1 MEPTSD
7 AERKRIAD
15 LEAKVMELQQQ
26 KAEAEKVVSEVKAS
40 EAKKDEIIRG
50 YHDEKRSALEVTAP
64 KVQEF
69 FNMLST
75 DEAAQ
80 PYQAEHKEMT
90 AWASNMCKDENP
102 TASLKLGRVLVTASV
117 RDKRHRDEIETLK
130 AGAADVQ
137 ALAKERDE
145 ARAEVETLRQKNTAL
160 TEECT
165 AKQSAIEKFALEMK
179 KYETLGQTHP
189 ASVKTHQF
197 SQLVEREKPPA
208 SMAIDSKVA
217 ETSTPVS
224 EQRPAFTL
232 TDWIESQTSHM
243 KGEQGLLYREK
254 SAYSSSLPSSLANL
268 Q

>member
-1 MEPTSD
+1 MEQTSD

-15 LEAKVMELQQQ
+15 LETKVMELQQQ
-26 KAEAEKVVSEVKAS
+26 KADAEKAVSEVKAS

-50 YHDEKRSALEVTAP
+50 YHDEKRSALEITGP
-64 KVQEF
+64 KVHEF
-69 FNMLST
+69 FNMLSA

-90 AWASNMCKDENP
+90 TWASNMCKDENP
-102 TASLKLGRVLVTASV
+102 TASLKIGRVLVTASV
-117 RDKRHRDEIETLK
+117 RDKRQRDRIETLE

-165 AKQSAIEKFALEMK
+165 VKQSAIEKFALEMK
-179 KYETLGQTHP
+179 KYEALGQTHP
-189 ASVKTHQF
+189 TVKTHQF
-197 SQLVEREKPPA
+197 SQLIEREKPPA
-208 SMAIDSKVA
+208 SMGI
-217 ETSTPVS
+217 ETKEESSTPVS

-232 TDWIESQTSHM
+232 TDWIENQTSHM
-243 KGEQGLLYREK
+243 TGEQSMLYREK
-254 SAYSSSLPSSLANL
+254 SAYTSLLPSSLANL